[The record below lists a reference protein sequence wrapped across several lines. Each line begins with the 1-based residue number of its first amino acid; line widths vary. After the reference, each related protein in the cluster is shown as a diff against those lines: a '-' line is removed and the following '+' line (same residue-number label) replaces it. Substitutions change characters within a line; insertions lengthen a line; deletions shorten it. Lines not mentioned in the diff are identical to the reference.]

1 MEEKITIQK
10 ENLLKAYNQASEEQ
24 KALLENI
31 FGEEIFQK
39 DITERVKTF
48 EDACKIL
55 GDEHPLIVQYRLIAG
70 ALKGDAMTGDLIAY
84 LKLRIIAE
92 VLNEGWE
99 PTLNEGECRFYPWF
113 DLDTKEEYDNLDDS
127 DKKYCIPLRSNN
139 HPNTNG
145 SPMYLVANV
154 ASSHSHL
161 INGMT
166 LTLRTRELAEY
177 FCKQFIDIW
186 VNFFTGRS

>member
-1 MEEKITIQK
+1 MEEKIIIQK

-48 EDACKIL
+48 EDACKML
-55 GDEHPLIVQYRLIAG
+55 GDEHPLVVQYRLISG

-113 DLDTKEEYDNLDDS
+113 DLNTKEECDNLADS
-127 DKKYCIPLRSNN
+127 DKKHAVPLQSNG
-139 HPNTNG
+139 HPNTNE

>member
-1 MEEKITIQK
+1 MEDKITIQK

-31 FGEEIFQK
+31 FGKEIFHK
-39 DITERVKTF
+39 NITECVKTF
-48 EDACKIL
+48 EDACEIL
-55 GDEHPLIVQYRLIAG
+55 GDEHPLVKEYWGVVNINLDITQNLIS
-70 ALKGDAMTGDLIAY
+70 Y

-127 DKKYCIPLRSNN
+127 DKKYCVPLQSNG
-139 HPNTNG
+139 HPNTKNING

-186 VNFFTGRS
+186 VNFFTGK

>member
-1 MEEKITIQK
+1 MEDKITIQK
-10 ENLLKAYNQASEEQ
+10 ENLLKAYNQSSEEQ

-31 FGEEIFQK
+31 FGEEIFHK

-48 EDACKIL
+48 EDACEIL
-55 GDEHPLIVQYRLIAG
+55 GDEHPLVKEYWGVVNINLDITQ
-70 ALKGDAMTGDLIAY
+70 DLIAY

-127 DKKYCIPLRSNN
+127 DKKYCVPLQS
-139 HPNTNG
+139 NTNG

>member
-10 ENLLKAYNQASEEQ
+10 ENLLSAYNQASEEQ
-24 KALLENI
+24 KALLENL
-31 FGEEIFQK
+31 FGKETFHL
-39 DITERVKTF
+39 ITERVKTF

-55 GDEHPLIVQYRLIAG
+55 GDEHPLVEQYRLIAG
-70 ALKGDAMTGDLIAY
+70 GFDITDNLMAY
-84 LKLRIIAE
+84 LELSIICAA
-92 VLNEGWE
+92 LNEGWE

-113 DLDTKEEYDNLDDS
+113 DLYAKDEYDNLDDS
-127 DKKYCIPLRSNN
+127 DKKYCVPLQS
-139 HPNTNG
+139 NTNG

-154 ASSHSHL
+154 ASSHSQL
-161 INGMT
+161 INGVA

-186 VNFFTGRS
+186 VNFFTGR